1 MAIFTQDFRSASV
14 DTIATFDPSQDV
26 IDFSS
31 VNAGRSIEDFQR
43 GAGTR
48 SRAFNDGKI
57 VDAQGEGVSLA
68 EVNGGTMISAGE
80 GHSLFVANNPT
91 FPFLLPLT
99 TNIG

>member
-43 GAGTR
+43 GIGA
-48 SRAFNDGKI
+48 KI
-57 VDAQGEGVSLA
+57 S
-68 EVNGGTMISAGE
+68 
-80 GHSLFVANNPT
+80 
-91 FPFLLPLT
+91 
-99 TNIG
+99 